1 MIVVDSNVIA
11 YCFIS
16 TPKFT
21 EAARALL
28 VSDQNWNAPLLW
40 RSEFRNILL
49 KYVRVNLLSLS
60 DATQLQLE
68 AEDLMK
74 NTEFHVD
81 SEQVLELANQSG
93 CTAYDCEFIAV
104 AKTLGAKLVTAD
116 KQVLRAF
123 PGIAVPLV

>member
-1 MIVVDSNVIA
+1 MRRV
-11 YCFIS
+11 S
-16 TPKFT
+16 TYRP
-21 EAARALL
+21 
-28 VSDQNWNAPLLW
+28 VQ
-40 RSEFRNILL
+40 FRG
-49 KYVRVNLLSLS
+49 
-60 DATQLQLE
+60 ATSLE

-81 SEQVLELANQSG
+81 SGQVLELANQSG

-123 PGIAVPLV
+123 PGIAVPL

>member
-21 EAARALL
+21 DAARALL
-28 VSDQNWNAPLLW
+28 ASDSNWNAPLLW

-49 KYVRVNLLSLS
+49 KYVRANLLSLP

-74 NTEFHVD
+74 STEFHVD
-81 SEQVLELANQSG
+81 SEQVLELAQQSG

-104 AKTLGAKLVTAD
+104 ANTLGAKLVTAD
-116 KQVLRAF
+116 KQLLKAF
-123 PGIAVPLV
+123 PKIAVPLI

>member
-16 TPKFT
+16 TPKLT
-21 EAARALL
+21 DAARALL
-28 VSDQNWNAPLLW
+28 ASDQNWNAPLLW

-49 KYVRVNLLSLS
+49 KYVRANLLSLS